1 MSDSNISCAAC
12 KHSRRRCKKD
22 CVFAPYFPLD
32 QPHKFESVHR
42 IFGASK
48 VARILKNLPAAQ
60 RKAAVD
66 SLVYEAEARLKD
78 PVYGCVASISLLRK
92 RLMQVQTELDIARQ
106 ELATYKGPP
115 VLNPGFM
122 PQFSNWQVPVT
133 GSNLERMLGLDQP
146 GTSGEGQ
153 HGQQSCEALRQQLVE
168 AARKQDMLRKDMLRN
183 LKQKHHPQ
191 QTQNQH
197 HRLLRFNRRFD
208 GAGPSGQATRPA
220 ELTGSGAMLQS
231 FSFCE
236 IQQQEELCDH
246 ILEQLIEHETM
257 VQQQNQ
263 PSQLL
268 QPNDGDGGEEGRS
281 V

>member
-122 PQFSNWQVPVT
+122 PQFSNLA
-133 GSNLERMLGLDQP
+133 GSNCRFELGADKA
-146 GTSGEGQ
+146 GHVKEFEG
-153 HGQQSCEALRQQLVE
+153 
-168 AARKQDMLRKDMLRN
+168 RN
-183 LKQKHHPQ
+183 RRIINNKY
-191 QTQNQH
+191 QNQH
-197 HRLLRFNRRFD
+197 HQRLTGLLRFNRRFD
-208 GAGPSGQATRPA
+208 GAGLSGQATRPA
-220 ELTGSGAMLQS
+220 ELTDPEAMLQS
-231 FSFCE
+231 FSLCE

-246 ILEQLIEHETM
+246 ILEQLIAPEPEPM